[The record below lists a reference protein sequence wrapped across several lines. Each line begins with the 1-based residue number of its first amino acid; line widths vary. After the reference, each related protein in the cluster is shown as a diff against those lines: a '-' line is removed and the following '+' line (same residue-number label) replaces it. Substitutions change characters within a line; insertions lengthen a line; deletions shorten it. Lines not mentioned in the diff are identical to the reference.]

1 MTEALLALV
10 PVWGVWLV
18 AAGTFLSCLAL
29 PVPSSLIMLA
39 AGGFA
44 AAGDLVLWQ
53 VVAAAW
59 GGALAGD
66 QTGYAAGRLGGR
78 VLVERLRRQPA
89 RAAALAR
96 AEGFVARRGG
106 LAVFLSRWLVSPL
119 GPYVNLLAGAAGL
132 GWGRFA
138 AADVTGEAVW
148 VAIYVGLGFAFADRI
163 AALADLL
170 GNLSG
175 LLAAGVVAAGLGV
188 WLFRPGRR
196 PRAGGRRAG
205 AVRPPAGAG

>member
-1 MTEALLALV
+1 VTEALLALV
-10 PVWGVWLV
+10 PVWGIWLV

-53 VVAAAW
+53 VAAAAW

-66 QTGYAAGRLGGR
+66 QTGYGAGRAGGR
-78 VLVERLRRQPA
+78 VLLERLRRRPSS
-89 RAAALAR
+89 AAALAR

-106 LAVFLSRWLVSPL
+106 MAVFLSRWLVSPL
-119 GPYVNLLAGAAGL
+119 GPYVNLLTGAAGL
-132 GWGRFA
+132 GWGRFTLADA
-138 AADVTGEAVW
+138 AGEAVW

-188 WLFRPGRR
+188 WLFRT
-196 PRAGGRRAG
+196 GRRAG
-205 AVRPPAGAG
+205 AVRPPAGGG